1 MTTRKTKGA
10 KGGGTI
16 RQRPDGRWEAR
27 YTLGIDPGTGKQI
40 QKSVYGKTQKEVRQ
54 KLTAITAE
62 IDSGVYQE
70 PCKMTV
76 NEWLDIWLET
86 CTDKLKDVGMVKS
99 RVKNYIR
106 PYFGAL
112 KAAFLT
118 QTQIL
123 GAYNRIRKDY
133 QKENGK
139 PISEKTIKNIHAQLS
154 TIMQDFVNEGGRK
167 ENPCQFVSRRLPKAK
182 QKEMPQLSEA
192 EFIKVWELLPTTK
205 YCNLFTLAFFS
216 GMREG
221 ELLGLHWSDVD
232 FENRRLFV
240 CGQLRRPTAK
250 GEAYALTTTKNE
262 KSRVIYLIP
271 PAIEALKQEREL
283 QDTHRRQAGSAWN
296 EGEFPGLV
304 FTNETGGHLVHQT
317 VYHNFE
323 KLIAKAGVTRI
334 RLHDTRHYYTSIS
347 FASGADPVAVQEQLG
362 HATAK
367 FTQEVYA
374 YAPDAQKQRMAE
386 AMWDY
391 IVKNLLPGE
400 K

>member
-1 MTTRKTKGA
+1 MPRKRAPNGS
-10 KGGGTI
+10 GNI
-16 RQRPDGRWEAR
+16 RLRPNGKYQAR
-27 YTLGIDPGTGKQI
+27 VTVGIDPQTGKYKYSFQTFDTETEARI
-40 QKSVYGKTQKEVRQ
+40 WATGTQ
-54 KLTAITAE
+54 AE
-62 IDSGVYQE
+62 IDSGTYVKPSKQT
-70 PCKMTV
+70 M

-106 PYFGAL
+106 PYFGAF
-112 KAAFLT
+112 KAAFLS

-250 GEAYALTTTKNE
+250 GETYTLTTTKNE

-283 QDTHRRQAGSAWN
+283 QDTHRRQTGSAWN

-386 AMWDY
+386 AMWNY
-391 IVKNLLPGE
+391 IAKNLLPGE

>member
-1 MTTRKTKGA
+1 MPRKRAPNGS
-10 KGGGTI
+10 GNI
-16 RQRPDGRWEAR
+16 RLRPNGKYQAR
-27 YTLGIDPGTGKQI
+27 VTVGIDPQTGKYKYSFQTFDTETEARI
-40 QKSVYGKTQKEVRQ
+40 WATGTQ
-54 KLTAITAE
+54 AE
-62 IDSGVYQE
+62 IDSGTYVKPSKQT
-70 PCKMTV
+70 M

-106 PYFGAL
+106 PYFGAF
-112 KAAFLT
+112 KAAFLS

-250 GEAYALTTTKNE
+250 GETYTLTTTKNE

-283 QDTHRRQAGSAWN
+283 QDTHRRQTGSAWN

>member
-1 MTTRKTKGA
+1 MPRKRAPNGSGNIRLRPNGKYQARVTV
-10 KGGGTI
+10 GTDP
-16 RQRPDGRWEAR
+16 QTGKYKYSFQTFDTETEAR
-27 YTLGIDPGTGKQI
+27 KWATGAQ
-40 QKSVYGKTQKEVRQ
+40 
-54 KLTAITAE
+54 AE
-62 IDSGVYQE
+62 IDSGTYVKPSKQT
-70 PCKMTV
+70 M
-76 NEWLDIWLET
+76 NEWLDIWLKT

-112 KAAFLT
+112 KAAFLS

-250 GEAYALTTTKNE
+250 GETYTLTTTKNE

-271 PAIEALKQEREL
+271 PAIEALKQERGL
-283 QDTHRRQAGSAWN
+283 QDTHRRQTGSAWN

-391 IVKNLLPGE
+391 IAKNLLPGE

>member
-1 MTTRKTKGA
+1 MPRKRAPNGS
-10 KGGGTI
+10 GNI
-16 RQRPDGRWEAR
+16 RLRPNGKYQAR
-27 YTLGIDPGTGKQI
+27 VTVGIDPQTGKYKYSFQTFDTETEAR
-40 QKSVYGKTQKEVRQ
+40 KWATGTQ
-54 KLTAITAE
+54 AE
-62 IDSGVYQE
+62 IDSGTYVK
-70 PCKMTV
+70 PSKMTM

-86 CTDKLKDVGMVKS
+86 CTDKLKDRGMVKS

-232 FENRRLFV
+232 FENKRLCV
-240 CGQLRRPTAK
+240 RGQLRRPTAK
-250 GEAYALTTTKNE
+250 GETYTLTTTKNE

-283 QDTHRRQAGSAWN
+283 QDTHRSQAGSAWN
-296 EGEFPGLV
+296 EREFPGLV

-374 YAPDAQKQRMAE
+374 YAPDEQKQRMAE
-386 AMWDY
+386 AMWNY
-391 IVKNLLPGE
+391 IAKNLLPGE

>member
-1 MTTRKTKGA
+1 MPRKRAPNGS
-10 KGGGTI
+10 GNI
-16 RQRPDGRWEAR
+16 RLRPNGKYQAR
-27 YTLGIDPGTGKQI
+27 VTVGIDPQTGKYKYSFQTFDTETEAR
-40 QKSVYGKTQKEVRQ
+40 KWATGTQ
-54 KLTAITAE
+54 AE
-62 IDSGVYQE
+62 IDSGTYVKPSKQT
-70 PCKMTV
+70 M

-86 CTDKLKDVGMVKS
+86 CTDKLKDRGMVIS

-192 EFIKVWELLPTTK
+192 EFRKVWELLPTTK

-250 GEAYALTTTKNE
+250 GETYTLTTTKNE

-283 QDTHRRQAGSAWN
+283 QDTHRRQTGSAWN

-334 RLHDTRHYYTSIS
+334 RLHDTRHYYTYIS

-391 IVKNLLPGE
+391 IAKNLLPGE

>member
-1 MTTRKTKGA
+1 MPRKRAPNGS
-10 KGGGTI
+10 GNI
-16 RQRPDGRWEAR
+16 RLRPNGKYQAR
-27 YTLGIDPGTGKQI
+27 VTVGIDPQTGKYKYSFQTFDTETEARKWATGA
-40 QKSVYGKTQKEVRQ
+40 Q
-54 KLTAITAE
+54 AE
-62 IDSGVYQE
+62 IDSGTYVKPSKQT
-70 PCKMTV
+70 M

-106 PYFGAL
+106 PYFGAF
-112 KAAFLT
+112 KAAFLS

-123 GAYNRIRKDY
+123 GTYNRIRKDY

-250 GEAYALTTTKNE
+250 GETYTLTTTKNE

-283 QDTHRRQAGSAWN
+283 QDTHRRQTGSAWN

-334 RLHDTRHYYTSIS
+334 RLHDTRHYYTYIS

>member
-1 MTTRKTKGA
+1 MPRKRAPNGS
-10 KGGGTI
+10 GNI
-16 RQRPDGRWEAR
+16 RLRPNGKYQAR
-27 YTLGIDPGTGKQI
+27 VTVGIDPQTGKYKYSFQTFDTETEARKWATGA
-40 QKSVYGKTQKEVRQ
+40 Q
-54 KLTAITAE
+54 AE
-62 IDSGVYQE
+62 IDSGTYVKPSKQT
-70 PCKMTV
+70 M

-106 PYFGAL
+106 PYFGAF
-112 KAAFLT
+112 KAAFLS

-182 QKEMPQLSEA
+182 HKEMPQLSEA

-250 GEAYALTTTKNE
+250 GETYTLTTTKNE

-283 QDTHRRQAGSAWN
+283 QDTHRRQTGSAWN

>member
-1 MTTRKTKGA
+1 MPRKRAPNGS
-10 KGGGTI
+10 GNI
-16 RQRPDGRWEAR
+16 RLRPNGKYQAR
-27 YTLGIDPGTGKQI
+27 VTVGIDPQTGKYKYSFQTFDTETEAR
-40 QKSVYGKTQKEVRQ
+40 KWATGTQ
-54 KLTAITAE
+54 AE
-62 IDSGVYQE
+62 IDSGTYVKPSKQT
-70 PCKMTV
+70 M

-106 PYFGAL
+106 PYFGAF
-112 KAAFLT
+112 KAAFLS

-192 EFIKVWELLPTTK
+192 EFTKVWELLPTTK

-232 FENRRLFV
+232 FENKRLFV
-240 CGQLRRPTAK
+240 RGQLRRPTAK
-250 GEAYALTTTKNE
+250 GETYTLTTTKNE

-296 EGEFPGLV
+296 EGEFPDLV
-304 FTNETGGHLVHQT
+304 FINETGGHLVHQT

-374 YAPDAQKQRMAE
+374 HAPDAQKQRTAE

-391 IVKNLLPGE
+391 IAKNLLPGE

>member
-1 MTTRKTKGA
+1 M
-10 KGGGTI
+10 
-16 RQRPDGRWEAR
+16 
-27 YTLGIDPGTGKQI
+27 
-40 QKSVYGKTQKEVRQ
+40 
-54 KLTAITAE
+54 
-62 IDSGVYQE
+62 
-70 PCKMTV
+70 

-106 PYFGAL
+106 PYFGAF
-112 KAAFLT
+112 KAAFLS

-250 GEAYALTTTKNE
+250 GETYTLTTTKNE

-271 PAIEALKQEREL
+271 PAIEALKQERGL
-283 QDTHRRQAGSAWN
+283 QDTHRCQTGSAWN

-304 FTNETGGHLVHQT
+304 FTNETGGHLGHQT

>member
-1 MTTRKTKGA
+1 MPRKRAPNGSGNIRLRPNGKYQARVTV
-10 KGGGTI
+10 GTDP
-16 RQRPDGRWEAR
+16 QTGKYKYSFQTFDTETEAR
-27 YTLGIDPGTGKQI
+27 KWATGAQ
-40 QKSVYGKTQKEVRQ
+40 
-54 KLTAITAE
+54 AE
-62 IDSGVYQE
+62 IDSGTYVKPSKQT
-70 PCKMTV
+70 M
-76 NEWLDIWLET
+76 NEWLDIWLKT

-112 KAAFLT
+112 KAAFLS

-250 GEAYALTTTKNE
+250 GETYTLTTTKNE

-271 PAIEALKQEREL
+271 PAIEALKQERGL
-283 QDTHRRQAGSAWN
+283 QDTHRRQTGSAWN